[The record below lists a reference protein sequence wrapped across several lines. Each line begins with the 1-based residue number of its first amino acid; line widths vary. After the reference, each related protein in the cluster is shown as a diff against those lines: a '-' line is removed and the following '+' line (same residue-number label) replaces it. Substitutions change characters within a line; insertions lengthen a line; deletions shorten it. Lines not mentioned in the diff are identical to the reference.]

1 MCWAT
6 MLALLNSQAT
16 ASDKALRLRL
26 WLREVIAVYTLP
38 LHVST
43 PCKDY
48 ELETNRPGGC
58 DWEVE

>member
-1 MCWAT
+1 
-6 MLALLNSQAT
+6 LALLNSQAT